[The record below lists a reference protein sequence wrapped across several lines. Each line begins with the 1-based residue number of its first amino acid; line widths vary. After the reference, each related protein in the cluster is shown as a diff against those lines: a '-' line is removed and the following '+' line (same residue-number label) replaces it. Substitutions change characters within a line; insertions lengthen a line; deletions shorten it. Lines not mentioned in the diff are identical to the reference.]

1 MRCDSQ
7 VEKAS
12 RLRILCIKS
21 KQLCSLQRTDVW
33 CQTQRLSERE
43 SKGEL
48 GKKFLH
54 KVKISTRH
62 CQSSAVYVSKI
73 KHTQHPRVRRGNNR
87 QAATHCSPLHNLAV
101 PIEDVDRTPTQM
113 INTQKNMNF
122 SGLMYWHLVM
132 YWLCTD
138 FKRWIKSY
146 TSMRVSN
153 VHWYMHPYANAWF
166 ICKVSFR
173 FG

>member
-1 MRCDSQ
+1 MQTQQKNHWREGEEKSSLFTSQLSLHHMRCDSQ

-12 RLRILCIKS
+12 RFRILCIKS
-21 KQLCSLQRTDVW
+21 EQLCSLQRTDVW

-73 KHTQHPRVRRGNNR
+73 KHTQHPRVHRGNNR
-87 QAATHCSPLHNLAV
+87 QAATHWSPLHYLAV

-122 SGLMYWHLVM
+122 SGLMYWHTLK
-132 YWLCTD
+132 D
-138 FKRWIKSY
+138 E
-146 TSMRVSN
+146 
-153 VHWYMHPYANAWF
+153 
-166 ICKVSFR
+166 
-173 FG
+173 